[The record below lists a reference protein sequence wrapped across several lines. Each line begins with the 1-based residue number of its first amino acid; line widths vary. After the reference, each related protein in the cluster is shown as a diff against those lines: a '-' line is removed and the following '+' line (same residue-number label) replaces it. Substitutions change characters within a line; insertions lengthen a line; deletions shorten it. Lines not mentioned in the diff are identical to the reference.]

1 MNIAD
6 IEQLRPLTAMRM
18 LTIWRESKEQAEE
31 PLERSLLCNARILAE
46 CCFQQDRPVFS
57 NSQEVLEALTARQM
71 ETLLR
76 RLSGETAS
84 APQTVNPNFDMARFT
99 ELEA

>member
-1 MNIAD
+1 MNIAE

-18 LTIWRESKEQAEE
+18 LTIWRESRDQAEE

-46 CCFQQDRPVFS
+46 CCFHQDGPVFS

-76 RLSGETAS
+76 RLSGES
-84 APQTVNPNFDMARFT
+84 APASGEVNPNFDMTRFT